1 MNKFKYLTLGILST
15 VVSTSVLVSCGQTNK
30 INDNQTKTVNDYNS
44 PESVVYNQRWLAN
57 VWNSVSAEKDA
68 MTLNLYNSAKKQFD
82 AMIKQEVFDT
92 NKITVENDKIKINN
106 PEAGKAIP
114 VVFMDIDETILNNF
128 AFQNYLVLNN
138 KMFNPQI
145 WNQFVQDAQAKEIKG
160 AFDFI
165 RYVWSKG
172 GVVMFNSNR
181 EQENQKTPT
190 LNNLVNEGLDK
201 KYLPDFVWWMQGVDL
216 TKTDPWN
223 HIKKEN
229 NKRVKS
235 EKEERMNFI
244 NEHTQGFDLSSY
256 SQSGNAVVFK
266 TVMRIGDNYND
277 FNDIAIGTKLNKDR
291 NKLLQDNGKLFGN
304 FDIKVKG
311 IKYKKQ
317 ADKTV
322 VKVDET
328 WSESYVLIG
337 GNASYGGFES
347 ALDNNYYSLDKPKQ
361 TKALKEALQ
370 TLSWNPK
377 VNES

>member
-1 MNKFKYLTLGILST
+1 MNKFKFLTLGILST
-15 VVSTSVLVSCGQTNK
+15 VVSSSVLISCGQTNK
-30 INDNQTKTVNDYNS
+30 INDNQMKTTNDYNS

-92 NKITVENDKIKINN
+92 NKITVENDKIKIEN

-145 WNQFVQDAQAKEIKG
+145 WNQFVQDAQSKEIKG

-216 TKTDPWN
+216 TKLDPWN

-256 SQSGNAVVFK
+256 NQSGNAVVFK

-277 FNDIAIGTKLNKDR
+277 FNDIAIGKKLNKDR

-304 FDIKVKG
+304 FDINVKG

-322 VKVDET
+322 VKEDET

-347 ALDNNYYSLDKPKQ
+347 ALDNDYYSLDKIKQ